1 MAPRRGTRRRLEALL
16 GHLTPLTL
24 QPASALSPLAAT
36 NKPSH
41 SAGIKLLTDDEM
53 REFVARGF
61 LVMDVH
67 DELGDTNALIHE
79 RGKQLFDRWGGGGG
93 VGNNIFPAIPQLGE
107 MLDCPSV
114 RGALT
119 SLLGRSHTLNPH
131 RFMHNSAMDGTQMFH
146 KDSQMG
152 KPAPHRSR
160 SAFIFYCE

>member
-1 MAPRRGTRRRLEALL
+1 
-16 GHLTPLTL
+16 
-24 QPASALSPLAAT
+24 
-36 NKPSH
+36 
-41 SAGIKLLTDDEM
+41 
-53 REFVARGF
+53 
-61 LVMDVH
+61 
-67 DELGDTNALIHE
+67 
-79 RGKQLFDRWGGGGG
+79 
-93 VGNNIFPAIPQLGE
+93 